1 MAGSKDDDSPVGY
14 RKPPKATRFAKG
26 RSGNPGGR
34 PKGSKG
40 HLGLGKMLQRK
51 VSITVDGKRQSVEL
65 TEAVALQMSRQAL
78 AGNVPAARELFRIAQ
93 QQRDLEASLA
103 TPDPGPDSVIRIA
116 FISPGDCNAA
126 LQALGVITNVGGQLK
141 IEPWVVQA
149 AMARG
154 KEVGPSDE
162 ILITNSTRR
171 PGEREPD
178 PGMPIET
185 RGRQREG

>member
-1 MAGSKDDDSPVGY
+1 MTGSTDDEGVGY
-14 RKPPKATRFAKG
+14 RRPPTANRFSKG
-26 RSGNPGGR
+26 RSGNPKGR

-93 QQRDLEASLA
+93 QQKDLEAAIEASRPEPI
-103 TPDPGPDSVIRIA
+103 TEVRFVIIDPKTCD
-116 FISPGDCNAA
+116 AA

-141 IEPWVVQA
+141 IEPWVVEA
-149 AMARG
+149 ARARG
-154 KEVGPSDE
+154 PVIKSSDE
-162 ILITNSTRR
+162 ALIHNSTRK
-171 PGEREPD
+171 PGEHEVD
-178 PGMPIET
+178 PGRPV
-185 RGRQREG
+185 EGWNSRKAR